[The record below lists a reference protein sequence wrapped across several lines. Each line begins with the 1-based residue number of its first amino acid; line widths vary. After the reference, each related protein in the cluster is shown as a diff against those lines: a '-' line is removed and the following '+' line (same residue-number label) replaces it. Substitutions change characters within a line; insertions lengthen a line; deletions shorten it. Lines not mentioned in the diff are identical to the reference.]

1 MLKFQ
6 HCQGFIRKFQV
17 ILEIPSLPTMDEGKS
32 NYPKILLT
40 LNSKLKIKIR
50 QTVRKSILTPFEKIR
65 QTIRLSLRQNMD
77 QFVLLS

>member
-50 QTVRKSILTPFEKIR
+50 QTVRKSILTPFEKKK
-65 QTIRLSLRQNMD
+65 
-77 QFVLLS
+77 

>member
-6 HCQGFIRKFQV
+6 QCQSFIRKFQV

-40 LNSKLKIKIR
+40 LNSKLKI
-50 QTVRKSILTPFEKIR
+50 
-65 QTIRLSLRQNMD
+65 
-77 QFVLLS
+77 